1 MPLFTLSL
9 ITMAAAQFFDFATFA
24 AMVERVGPHAELNP
38 IVQSMMGSL
47 GVTPV
52 AITKALLVI
61 LVGSVAIILT
71 NHGGRTAHRWVARSV
86 VTVAILA
93 GLIGGLSNA
102 LTIWA

>member
-24 AMVERVGPHAELNP
+24 AMVERVGRHAELNP
-38 IVQSMMGSL
+38 IVQGMMGSL

-52 AITKALLVI
+52 GITKAMLVI

-71 NHGGRTAHRWVARSV
+71 NHGGRSAHRVAARSM
-86 VTVAILA
+86 VTIAILA

>member
-1 MPLFTLSL
+1 MPVFTLSL
-9 ITMAAAQFFDFATFA
+9 VTMAAAQFFDLATFA
-24 AMVERVGPHAELNP
+24 AMIQRVGPHAEVNP

-52 AITKALLVI
+52 MISKALLVI
-61 LVGSVAIILT
+61 AVGVVAIILT
-71 NHGGRTAHRWVARSV
+71 NHGDKTAHRWVARSV

-93 GLIGGLSNA
+93 GLLGGLSNA

>member
-9 ITMAAAQFFDFATFA
+9 VTMAAAQLFDLATFA
-24 AMVERVGPHAELNP
+24 AMVERVGPHAEVNP
-38 IVQSMMGSL
+38 IVQSMLGSL

-71 NHGGRTAHRWVARSV
+71 NHGDKTAHRWVARSV

-93 GLIGGLSNA
+93 GLLGGLTNA
-102 LTIWA
+102 MTIWA